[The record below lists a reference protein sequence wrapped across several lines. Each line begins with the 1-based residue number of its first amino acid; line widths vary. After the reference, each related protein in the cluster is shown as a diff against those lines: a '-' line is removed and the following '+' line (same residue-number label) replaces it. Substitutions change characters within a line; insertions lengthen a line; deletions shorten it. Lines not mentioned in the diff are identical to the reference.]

1 MNVENTFRP
10 IPSPAGFPSG
20 GMSAGDV
27 ADGISTAR
35 PAGSPLTVQDAPRD
49 PTAASTRR
57 AEATHNDDALATDSI
72 DLLVKS
78 VLNFA
83 PPPMPDF
90 GAAAEASAL

>member
-10 IPSPAGFPSG
+10 IPSPAGFPSD
-20 GMSAGDV
+20 GMSAVDV
-27 ADGISTAR
+27 ADGISASR
-35 PAGSPLTVQDAPRD
+35 PAGTPLTVRDAPRD
-49 PTAASTRR
+49 PAAASTRR
-57 AEATHNDDALATDSI
+57 TEAVRDEDALATDSI

-78 VLNFA
+78 VLDFA